1 MDNNNNNLPLHIN
14 TYQDVLRD
22 LTELEGMARLMKD
35 MYDSGGIST
44 EVYNRIKQENDETIE
59 LIRTRINEAMN
70 R

>member
-35 MYDSGGIST
+35 MYDSNSQ
-44 EVYNRIKQENDETIE
+44 R
-59 LIRTRINEAMN
+59 
-70 R
+70 